1 MKKLSLL
8 FSLLFSILAFSQNFY
23 ETKWNKVA
31 ESYSEGLYK
40 STLPLIIEIQNQAIK
55 DGNDAQLIR
64 SLKAEFAITKDTKD
78 DVKNDLS
85 SVFFAKIENTEKLL
99 KGENLLLFQ
108 ILKME
113 FVNDYFSQNSWKIS
127 QRTNSDNGRLSE
139 IELWTK
145 LDFKNF
151 FNKEF
156 AYFETK
162 NAELKK
168 IKLEKFSPI
177 FEGDRDFQFYNTLYE
192 WKTNQFIK
200 YLRSNYIFTNDEQEI
215 NDAKIISLYDQLI
228 ESNSGNSK
236 LYFQHQKINFKAE
249 KSLIKDKL
257 PELQTLLNSNVN
269 GDYKI
274 FIAHDIA
281 NILNGKKERKN
292 AVELIRKVKAE
303 YPTSKFLNNIVNLEN
318 TITRPSI
325 KLQYQHNIEPEKPIH
340 LVAEHAN
347 ISQLKLEI
355 FKIDDLNKNLKFIRG
370 LEYFGIGEYDYY
382 ENVGI
387 DEKIESKLIRTET
400 ISLPNLGDFL
410 TKKTALDLKPLE
422 RGIYYAKYENFEKNK
437 FQYLLFFVSDSRVV
451 VLNKD
456 QPKLDFQWVKSENG
470 KANQQNRLDIIPAS
484 NYYNLIEKNYFVK
497 TKIDGSFKIDS
508 LNFRNYDGYFQSF
521 IIQNPETKDTNFF
534 ATYDYNRNYDYDRE
548 ISQIFLDRAIYR
560 PGQTVYFKVILTKE
574 EERKDVV
581 VPNYPIEI
589 ALFDANYKEVATQ
602 KLMTNEFGSTQGSF
616 VLPKGLLNGQFRIQV
631 KDYPYE
637 NRKYFAV
644 EEYKRPKFEI
654 IFDDLKDE
662 YKYGQTIELKG
673 KAISFSGVPLGNVEV
688 NYEIKKQNI
697 RWRYF
702 WWYPQNY
709 STENSILGKVKT
721 NDKGEFTIKVD
732 LKKNEKIDGIQIDN
746 YEINASVT
754 DISGETQSEKKDVK
768 VATVSHYFEV
778 DKIGEVFN
786 SDEIFAQVKTKNY
799 NDQILNKTYQVE
811 LFELKEPS
819 RIIRN
824 NFKNAVQNLPKLTE
838 EDFIKKFPHDFYN
851 EKEIQKNWKKEK
863 VLSKNTSGEKLNL
876 GKLKPAYY
884 ELVISNI
891 EGKDTIKSVQ
901 NFEVWNK
908 SKLEKNQFPFLKL
921 MKPKGDFE
929 RGKTATLY
937 SYSAIPNAIGTI
949 YIQDGNGKTTTE
961 IKKFRNGVLK
971 YDVQIPTDK
980 NSTKLNYQIAVVGF
994 NDLQNEFTDLNI
1006 KPDEIPLKIEITS
1019 FRDKIEPNSKEKWS
1033 LKVYDDNSSTPLRVT
1048 NRALSEVEM
1057 LANMYDKSLD
1067 KFVVNQYDWQKI
1079 YRPLYIFKDYSNSS
1093 GLKQIDD
1100 TYYQKH
1106 LNFPFP
1112 YQPDFNWFSRNFF
1125 YELLKEYNM
1134 VAINDTDGDGI
1145 IDADDACPTI
1155 PGLSEYN
1162 GCPRPNSA
1170 TAMEMSSP
1178 AKNTSR
1184 FDKKENNLDVDKK
1197 SEKPQEEEKI
1207 KVRENLNETAFFYPN
1222 LVTDKD
1228 GNISFEFDGPEALTK
1243 WKMMFLAHTKDGRA
1257 TTLEKDIV
1265 TQKDFSVT
1273 PNYPRFLRE
1282 GDELVLQ
1289 SKISSLLETD
1299 LSGEATL
1306 QILDALTNEDITS
1319 QYEIINSKQ
1328 NFNLKSKTSNVVSW
1342 KLKTP
1347 YGKTPSIIARITAK
1361 AGTFSD
1367 GEQNAIAVLPNRMLV
1382 TDTQPIF
1389 VKEGQT
1395 KSFTIKNLKET
1406 TSKTL
1411 VNYSNTL
1418 ELSTN
1423 PVWEII
1429 FALPDLNAYLNISSD
1444 GVFNAW
1450 FADVVASEIFKANPK
1465 MEKIFNEYQTEDLLK
1480 SNLEKNQE
1488 LKQLLLEETPWVL
1501 QSENEEDQMKRVARL
1516 FDANKMKNSINEDW
1530 DRLLRYQNSDGG
1542 FPWLPGYKSSY
1553 YNSIYILNNLGKING
1568 WLKGNTTEYQSGQQQ
1583 MVSRLIS
1590 FVDNFI
1596 EKEWD
1601 EKKDNPWSD
1610 FAIDYL
1616 YSRNF
1621 WEKEYPLSGKGAMI
1635 KKQVME
1641 KGKVAR
1647 LTDFTF
1653 FGIHRVALLF
1663 DDYGMKKESKKILTY
1678 LKETSTDTETQGLYW
1693 KQNFNDWGWYSS
1705 KTVNHAGAIEAV
1717 AKLNPQDENFVEE
1730 AKIWLATQKETNSWG
1745 TSRATA
1751 EIIYIFMNSGKS
1763 WTTDE
1768 ADKAT
1773 VVWGGKNIND
1783 FDSSNKLDKTAT
1795 GYIKKTIKSEIL
1807 DQSLGIITVSK
1818 PGPGIAQGGI
1828 FWQYYEDLDQIK
1840 SSESYISI
1848 TKEFYKKI
1856 KTENGEQ
1863 LVKIT
1868 ENSPVKVGDIVT
1880 IRMILNTDRPM
1891 SFVHLKDM
1899 RAAGFEP
1906 LYVISKYQW
1915 KNNLGYYQSTKDA
1928 STNFY
1933 IQNMPKGN
1941 YVFDYDLVAN
1951 ATGNFSSGIATLQ
1964 NYYAPQMNAHSEG
1977 AKVTIAE

>member
-8 FSLLFSILAFSQNFY
+8 FSLLCSIIAFSQNFY
-23 ETKWNKVA
+23 ETKWRKVA

-40 STLPLIIEIQNQAIK
+40 SSLPLIIEIQNQAIK
-55 DGNDAQLIR
+55 DRDDAQLIR

-78 DVKNDLS
+78 DAKNDLS
-85 SVFFAKIENTEKLL
+85 SVFFAKIEKTEKLL
-99 KGENLLLFQ
+99 KGDDLLLFEV
-108 ILKME
+108 LKME
-113 FVNDYFSQNSWKIS
+113 FVKDYFEQNSWKIV
-127 QRTNSDNGRLSE
+127 QRINSDNGKISE

-156 AYFETK
+156 VYFETK
-162 NAELKK
+162 NSELKN

-177 FEGDRDFQFYNTLYE
+177 FEGDRDFQFYNTIYE
-192 WKTNQFIK
+192 WKNNQYIN
-200 YLRSNYIFTNDEQEI
+200 YLQSNYIFTNDEKKI

-228 ESNSGNSK
+228 DRNTGNSK
-236 LYFQHQKINFKAE
+236 LYFQHQKINFNAG
-249 KSLIKDKL
+249 KSLTKDKL
-257 PELQTLLNSNVN
+257 PELQTLLNSNIN

-281 NILNGKKERKN
+281 SILSDKNEKKS
-292 AVELIRKVKAE
+292 AVEILRKTKIE
-303 YPTSKFLNNIVNLEN
+303 FPTSKFLNNIINLEN
-318 TITRPSI
+318 TITQASM
-325 KLQYQHNIEPEKPIH
+325 KLQYQYNIEPEKPIH

-355 FKIDDLNKNLKFIRG
+355 FKIDNLNKNLKFIHG
-370 LEYFGIGEYDYY
+370 LEYFGIGDFDYY
-382 ENVGI
+382 GSVGI
-387 DEKIESKLIRTET
+387 DKKIESRLIRTET
-400 ISLPNLGDFL
+400 ISLPNLGDFS

-422 RGIYYAKYENFEKNK
+422 RGIYYAKYENIEKK
-437 FQYLLFFVSDSRVV
+437 EFQYLLFFVSDSRVV

-456 QPKLDFQWVKSENG
+456 QPKLDLQWVKSEDG
-470 KANQQNRLDIIPAS
+470 KANQQNRLDIVPVN
-484 NYYNLIEKNYFVK
+484 NYYHDIEKKHFVK
-497 TKIDGSFKIDS
+497 TKKDGTFKIDS
-508 LNFRNYDGYFQSF
+508 LNFRNYEGYFQSF
-521 IIQNPETKDTNFF
+521 IVQNPATNDTNLF
-534 ATYDYNRNYDYDRE
+534 ATYEYDRENYYDRE

-560 PGQTVYFKVILTKE
+560 PGQTVYFKAILTKE
-574 EERKDVV
+574 EKKKDIV
-581 VPNYPIEI
+581 VPNYPVEI
-589 ALFDANYKEVATQ
+589 ALFDANNKEVATQ
-602 KLMTNEFGSTQGSF
+602 KLVTNEFGSTQGSF
-616 VLPKGLLNGQFRIQV
+616 ILPKGLLNGKFRIQV
-631 KDYPYE
+631 KDYPYGSQ
-637 NRKYFAV
+637 KYFAV

-654 IFDDLKDE
+654 VFDDLKDE

-673 KAISFSGVPLGNVEV
+673 KAISFSGVPLGNVDV
-688 NYEIKKQNI
+688 NYEIKKRNI

-702 WWYPQNY
+702 WWYPQNHT
-709 STENSILGKVKT
+709 TENSILGKSKT

-778 DKIGEVFN
+778 DRICEVFN

-811 LFELKEPS
+811 LFELKEPA

-838 EDFIKKFPHDFYN
+838 EDFINKFPHDFYDEN
-851 EKEIQKNWKKEK
+851 KTQKNWKKEK
-863 VLSKNTSGEKLNL
+863 VISKNTSGEKLNL

-901 NFEVWNK
+901 TFEVWNER
-908 SKLEKNQFPFLKL
+908 KLEKNQFPFLKL

-929 RGKTATLY
+929 RGKTARMY
-937 SYSAIPNAIGTI
+937 AYSAIPNATGTI

-971 YDVQIPTDK
+971 YDVKIPTDK
-980 NSTKLNYQIAVVGF
+980 DITKLNYQIGVVGF

-1033 LKVYDDNSSTPLRVT
+1033 IKVSEDKKNASTPLNVT
-1048 NRALSEVEM
+1048 AEV
-1057 LANMYDKSLD
+1057 LVNMYDKSLD
-1067 KFVVNQYDWQKI
+1067 KFVVNKYDWQKI

-1093 GLKQIDD
+1093 GLKQIYD
-1100 TYYQKH
+1100 THYRKH

-1112 YQPDFNWFSRNFF
+1112 YSPDFNWFSRNFF
-1125 YELLKEYNM
+1125 YELLKGYNM
-1134 VAINDTDGDGI
+1134 VIHNDTDGDGVT
-1145 IDADDACPTI
+1145 DADDACPTV
-1155 PGLSEYN
+1155 PGLSQYQ
-1162 GCPRPNSA
+1162 GCPKPSSLYASEA
-1170 TAMEMSSP
+1170 TGALKS
-1178 AKNTSR
+1178 TSR
-1184 FDKKENNLDVDKK
+1184 FDKKEKEDNTDKIA
-1197 SEKPQEEEKI
+1197 EKIKEEEKI

-1222 LVTDKD
+1222 LVTDQK
-1228 GNISFEFDGPEALTK
+1228 GNISFEFDAPEALTK
-1243 WKMMFLAHTKDGRA
+1243 WKTMFLAHTKDGNA
-1257 TTLEKDIV
+1257 TTLEQDV
-1265 TQKDFSVT
+1265 ATQKDFSVT

-1299 LSGEATL
+1299 LDGEATV
-1306 QILDALTNEDITS
+1306 QILDALTNEDITY

-1328 NFNLKSKTSNVVSW
+1328 NFNLKAKTSNVVSW

-1361 AGTFSD
+1361 AGSFSD

-1395 KSFTIKNLKET
+1395 KTFTIKNLKET

-1429 FALPDLNAYLNISSD
+1429 FALPDLNAELNISSD
-1444 GVFNAW
+1444 GIFNAW

-1465 MEKIFNEYQTEDLLK
+1465 MEKIFKEYQDKDLLK

-1488 LKQLLLEETPWVL
+1488 LKQLLVEETPWVL

-1516 FDANKMKNSINEDW
+1516 FDTHQMKNSINEDW
-1530 DRLLRYQNSDGG
+1530 ERLLRYQNSDGG
-1542 FPWLPGYKSSY
+1542 FPWLPGYNSSY
-1553 YNSIYILNNLGKING
+1553 YSSIYILNNLGKING
-1568 WLKGNTTEYQSGQQQ
+1568 WLKGNTSEYQSGQKQ

-1590 FVDNFI
+1590 YVDNFI

-1601 EKKDNPWSD
+1601 EKKNNPWSD

-1621 WEKEYPLSGKGAMI
+1621 WEKEYPLSGKGATI
-1635 KKQVME
+1635 KKEVME

-1647 LTDFTF
+1647 FSDFTF
-1653 FGIHRVALLF
+1653 FGIHRAALLF
-1663 DDYGMKKESKKILTY
+1663 DDYGMKKESKKILNY
-1678 LKETSTDTETQGLYW
+1678 LKETSTDTETQGTYW

-1705 KTVNHAGAIEAV
+1705 KTVNQAGAIEAV
-1717 AKLNPQDENFVEE
+1717 AKLSPQDQNFIEE
-1730 AKIWLATQKETNSWG
+1730 AKIWLATQKEVNSWG

-1763 WTTDE
+1763 WTNDE

-1773 VVWGGKNIND
+1773 VVWGGKNID
-1783 FDSSNKLDKTAT
+1783 VIAPHSERAGERAT
-1795 GYIKKTIKSEIL
+1795 GYIKKAIKSEVL
-1807 DQSLGIITVSK
+1807 NQSLGTITISK

-1840 SSESYISI
+1840 SSESYIAI

-1863 LVKIT
+1863 LMKIT
-1868 ENSPVKVGDIVT
+1868 ENSPLKVGDIVT

-1899 RAAGFEP
+1899 RASGFEP
-1906 LYVISKYQW
+1906 LDVISKYQW

-1933 IQNMPKGN
+1933 IQNMPKGD
-1941 YVFDYDLVAN
+1941 YIFDYDLVAN
-1951 ATGNFSSGIATLQ
+1951 ASGNFSSGIATLQ
-1964 NYYAPQMNAHSEG
+1964 NYYAPQMNAHTQGSMVEISE
-1977 AKVTIAE
+1977 